1 MRARNEQFAYAA
13 RKAAKSEYLKAR
25 WEVFRDFEIERETE
39 HDVVVYAPR
48 HSPELPKPEKPGE
61 SQEVPVELLFQ
72 DHNLE
77 RVYAPLQDEPSLFLK
92 FAALARPDPVSRDE
106 ALSIMLDWAKTYGV
120 LGLHGVD
127 TPEGP
132 HSFGR
137 RERRR
142 ESLWNFVH
150 AVRQAAWC
158 LSLYE
163 AATAPGGPDINTLE
177 RQGVDGKM
185 LKDKR
190 KRALELVRD
199 HVGEQLKRE
208 CYPQLYQETLTK
220 TDETIGFAQGW
231 GFRSL
236 LGAMY
241 LQMAWLMSEGSNAPR
256 CKGPGCYKII
266 RIGEFEKPQQDPG
279 LSKGARVPYRTRK
292 DKTFCGRNC
301 KQKWRYHYIIKPK
314 RQNGAAGGVSG

>member
-1 MRARNEQFAYAA
+1 
-13 RKAAKSEYLKAR
+13 
-25 WEVFRDFEIERETE
+25 
-39 HDVVVYAPR
+39 VVVYAPR
-48 HSPELPKPEKPGE
+48 HSPEWPE
-61 SQEVPVELLFQ
+61 EVSVELLFQ

-106 ALSIMLDWAKTYGV
+106 ALSIMLAWVKTYGV

-132 HSFGR
+132 HPFGS

-142 ESLWNFVH
+142 ESLWNFVQE
-150 AVRQAAWC
+150 VRRAAWC

-163 AATAPGGPDINTLE
+163 AATGPNGPDRHTLE
-177 RQGVDGKM
+177 RQSVRGRT
-185 LKDKR
+185 LKEKR
-190 KRALELVRD
+190 ENALELVGDQVDR
-199 HVGEQLKRE
+199 QLKSE
-208 CYPQLYQETLTK
+208 CYPRLYRGILRKTGETS
-220 TDETIGFAQGW
+220 GFAQGW

-241 LQMAWLMSEGSNAPR
+241 LQMAWLMSEGTNAPR

-266 RIGEFEKPQQDPG
+266 RIGELEQPWVDPG
-279 LSKGARVPYRTRK
+279 LSKGARAPYRTRR
-292 DKTFCGRNC
+292 DKEFCSRNC
-301 KQKWRYHYIIKPK
+301 KEKWRYHYIIKPR
-314 RQNGAAGGVSG
+314 RQNGTGGDVLG